1 MRPAK
6 FDGISEVVLQTEVQT
21 RRAQTISCSEPGC
34 SCKLELPI
42 NNDRKPPD
50 VVFNIARRRGWDIN
64 PTKRSFR
71 CPDHKREAKV
81 ATKEVDVRQPTK
93 EQRRTIFRKIDDA
106 YTGRAYVA
114 GVTDKSI
121 GEKLKLPW
129 AWVAAV
135 REENFG
141 PAGLD
146 PELQATISKVEELD
160 AKIKQMETD
169 ALAAFEGSVRQI
181 ADVAEQLKAARTL
194 LLRFAS

>member
-6 FDGISEVVLQTEVQT
+6 FDGISEVVLQTEGQT

-93 EQRRTIFRKIDDA
+93 EQRRTIFREIDDT

-114 GVTDKSI
+114 KVTDKSI